1 MTTTPAAPAAELE
14 PAAWMYTSGENTH
27 VFVARKGNI
36 NGIPIEYWTE
46 TPLYTADQL
55 QSLIEER
62 DRLREE
68 VAGADQRA
76 AFAESRLHAFRQS
89 RAARAKTLA
98 EFIKARAPELWPD
111 YAAVSVNGALY
122 DDEGFHPNYE
132 REMNILRHRAE
143 KAEEGLA
150 EARAALAGEQ

>member
-1 MTTTPAAPAAELE
+1 MTTTDLE
-14 PAAWMYTSGENTH
+14 PAAWMYLHEFSTGTQHRVVCPQTERMENPES
-27 VFVARKGNI
+27 RG
-36 NGIPIEYWTE
+36 WTE
-46 TPLYTADQL
+46 TALYTADQL
-55 QSLIEER
+55 QALIEER
-62 DRLREE
+62 DRLRLE

-89 RAARAKTLA
+89 RAARAKTLS

-111 YAAVSVNGALY
+111 YAAVSVNGELY
-122 DDEGFHPNYE
+122 DEEGFHPNYE